1 MNGKMDS
8 SLSFKTK
15 SYAQVSKQN
24 TSTSDIIKIK
34 ETFPFMGAKEI
45 DQINNIVKGSPS
57 LNRNLRNAKSKVLVD
72 FIRSDPLGV
81 TVVTNKV
88 SLPSD
93 LLIIEKYVKNSENI
107 DSSQVDS
114 PYLPQSKSYL
124 KIIGILYYPHR
135 NLQDQLSSSDVKTV
149 IKQNQIFDNVT
160 LTSKPRVIKA
170 SPKSDMAI
178 IWINIWD
185 AQSGVKAKGLINWYF
200 NIG

>member
-1 MNGKMDS
+1 MDS

-160 LTSKPRVIKA
+160 LAFKPRVIKA

-178 IWINIWD
+178 IWINI
-185 AQSGVKAKGLINWYF
+185 
-200 NIG
+200 

>member
-1 MNGKMDS
+1 MDS